1 MAKLTNTGTANNAAF
16 GQYGAVYAHDADI
29 AVIPPNG
36 MIFCAITMLGD
47 TEFESL
53 VSENSIKGLD
63 FVQNHTGKVLETISS
78 SAVSGVTVDTTADLT
93 SDIAVGDLCY
103 SHTGIFEGVVA
114 VVGKAANGTS
124 DDVSMFHLDRAPTDI
139 ATSEKITFI
148 KPDGLEGGG
157 SSDLD
162 STVVFPKGLTIY
174 GAWTAF
180 ELEDTDTT
188 TGVAAYLA
196 PANGPQA
203 T

>member
-16 GQYGAVYAHDADI
+16 GQYGAVYAHDADT

-53 VSENSIKGLD
+53 VSENPIKGLD
-63 FVQNHTGKVLETISS
+63 FVQNHAGKVLTTASS
-78 SAVSGVTVDTTADLT
+78 SVSGVTVNTSADLT

-114 VVGKAANGTS
+114 VVGKAADGTTE
-124 DDVSMFHLDRAPTDI
+124 DVSMFHLDRAPTDI
-139 ATSEKITFI
+139 GDAEKITFI
-148 KPDGLEGGG
+148 KPNGLEGGG

-162 STVVFPKGLTIY
+162 DTVVFPKGLTIY

-180 ELEDTDTT
+180 ELEDTDAT
-188 TGVAAYLA
+188 TGVVAYLA

>member
-1 MAKLTNTGTANNAAF
+1 MAKLTNTGTHNNAAF
-16 GQYGAVYAHDADI
+16 GQYGAVYAHDADT

-36 MIFCAITMLGD
+36 YIFCAITMLAD

-63 FVQNHTGKVLETISS
+63 FVQNHTGKVLTTHS
-78 SAVSGVTVDTTADLT
+78 SAVSGVTVNTTADLT
-93 SDIAVGDLCY
+93 TDIEVGDLCY

-114 VVGKAANGTS
+114 VVGKAADGTTN
-124 DDVSMFHLDRAPTDI
+124 DVSMFHLDRTPTDI
-139 ATSEKITFI
+139 GNSEKITFI

-162 STVVFPKGLTIY
+162 ATVVFPKGLTIY

-180 ELEDTDTT
+180 ELEDTDA
-188 TGVAAYLA
+188 TGGVIAYLA
-196 PANGPQA
+196 PANGPQV